1 MQSRLEIIERAKAEI
16 IEDIL
21 NGTLPVMPTSF
32 DELHEYVDA
41 NEYGGFT
48 EDNATTDYDFI
59 VDVQT
64 ELGVWLSPKGI

>member
-21 NGTLPVMPTSF
+21 SGVLPVMPTSF

-41 NEYGGFT
+41 NDYGGFT
-48 EDNATTDYDFI
+48 TENFTADWDFI